1 MNKRSQMPW
10 IELKN
15 DEILKTNIAK
25 NIASNKSEELLSKGL
40 NNDWLNDYYIYSIRN
55 IKRGLEI

>member
-40 NNDWLNDYYIYSIRN
+40 NYDWLNDYYIYSIRN